1 MLKKLFKAIKPT
13 AKANDTDIEL
23 KDFVKIFK
31 LDEVADLSIKIINKE
46 VRKKKRKAQRKR
58 GIRKK

>member
-1 MLKKLFKAIKPT
+1 MNK
-13 AKANDTDIEL
+13 NCQW

-46 VRKKKRKAQRKR
+46 VRKKKEKLKE
-58 GIRKK
+58 KEE

>member
-1 MLKKLFKAIKPT
+1 M
-13 AKANDTDIEL
+13 NDTDIEL

-46 VRKKKRKAQRKR
+46 VRKKKEKLKE
-58 GIRKK
+58 KEE